1 MLMVLVEG
9 QELMIKA
16 RVEDINKFVM
26 LKYGGEFG
34 RWIHSKFGSSRP
46 VAFMKYRLLW
56 GKCAH
61 ALFINVFVCFHK
73 TIGASG

>member
-46 VAFMKYRLLW
+46 VAFM
-56 GKCAH
+56 
-61 ALFINVFVCFHK
+61 N
-73 TIGASG
+73 